1 MEMDS
6 CPQSVLSM
14 GVREL
19 CGCAIRETVR
29 LLVEAEADEPDG
41 ASLSAERLGTAFF
54 LNFSLS
60 VEERL
65 HRNKIVEIAVF
76 LHLQCDGSVIH
87 ENRPH

>member
-1 MEMDS
+1 MKEDS
-6 CPQSVLSM
+6 RTQSVLSM
-14 GVREL
+14 RLREL

-41 ASLSAERLGTAFF
+41 ASLSAERLGIAIF
-54 LNFSLS
+54 LNYSLS

-76 LHLQCDGSVIH
+76 LHLQRDGSIIH
-87 ENRPH
+87 ENRSH